1 MSRAC
6 CTAIII
12 FISISFSILLR
23 FWTKEYSNSESNKQ
37 TPFSPSFL
45 RPPSAERGEIGGN
58 WLRLWK
64 LVNHDG
70 ALPPPPI
77 KIGERAGKL
86 VSREQLF
93 LSDEGNDDGRAGKLR
108 LRRPPPAFRGRKKA
122 RGPARERLVNS
133 SRSAPFPYERQ
144 PFDKSATKDLW
155 LNTSVSQSGVER
167 TVNAKIQPLR
177 PCLDARPSIIDP
189 ASAMGWKSHWRKTV
203 EFLEIPDTDGWNP
216 GYRRSSILLNF
227 FFFSF
232 LSYFSPLPFRDRWP
246 IFFPLTMISST
257 LYLLVHPLGVQS
269 RLDERLEHPLTNFT
283 VNTTM
288 KESTSPRREVNEQLL
303 DGISPVFPFFFLFL
317 RKRVEGKGDTKGW
330 G

>member
-177 PCLDARPSIIDP
+177 LCLDARPSIIDP

-203 EFLEIPDTDGWNP
+203 EFLEIPDTDGWKP
-216 GYRRSSILLNF
+216 GISTILYPSEF
-227 FFFSF
+227 FFFFHSYLISLPSPFATDDQFSF
-232 LSYFSPLPFRDRWP
+232 HLPWFRRLCTYSCTPLGCNLASMNASSIRLPTSPWTPPWKR
-246 IFFPLTMISST
+246 
-257 LYLLVHPLGVQS
+257 VHPLDVKLTS
-269 RLDERLEHPLTNFT
+269 NFLMEFRL
-283 VNTTM
+283 
-288 KESTSPRREVNEQLL
+288 
-303 DGISPVFPFFFLFL
+303 FFLFFFFF
-317 RKRVEGKGDTKGW
+317 
-330 G
+330 